1 MKIFER
7 FSNGWRIGKTSLQ
20 TIRENP
26 SLMLFPIISGAS
38 LILIM
43 ASFFGSGYFLF
54 GDQIHAIADEETAI
68 TSLDAIMYFL
78 VFLFYLINYFVIVFF
93 NVGLIHCAKMILEG
107 RETTVGDGLRY
118 AQTRLSAILGWAV
131 LAATVGLILKSIQEN
146 AGNLGRIITG
156 IIGMVWGIATFFV
169 VPVIAYE
176 DVDPIQAVKRSAQI
190 MKDKWGESIGAN
202 FSFGL
207 FSLIGI
213 FFVALPIG
221 FLLGATINPV
231 AGMIVGI
238 LIFILVQIVVSAA
251 NMVFLAAAYQHVN
264 NDPIGHFEED
274 VLDDVFFQK

>member
-1 MKIFER
+1 
-7 FSNGWRIGKTSLQ
+7 
-20 TIRENP
+20 
-26 SLMLFPIISGAS
+26 
-38 LILIM
+38 
-43 ASFFGSGYFLF
+43 
-54 GDQIHAIADEETAI
+54 
-68 TSLDAIMYFL
+68 
-78 VFLFYLINYFVIVFF
+78 
-93 NVGLIHCAKMILEG
+93 
-107 RETTVGDGLRY
+107 
-118 AQTRLSAILGWAV
+118 V

-221 FLLGATINPV
+221 FFLGATINPI

-264 NDPIGHFEED
+264 NEPIGHFEED
-274 VLDDVFFQK
+274 VLDDVFIQK